1 MNSFHCNNCDIF
13 KTVQVVCSVHTCICM
28 DSVNVDIFPLLNNL
42 IRDFNTLFYRDCLG
56 EAHEPSSCD
65 NWTKWFQ
72 RIGEIR
78 PEESMNSILSM

>member
-1 MNSFHCNNCDIF
+1 MLFTDVF
-13 KTVQVVCSVHTCICM
+13 LLWTSVWIE
-28 DSVNVDIFPLLNNL
+28 IL
-42 IRDFNTLFYRDCLG
+42 TLFYRDCLG

-78 PEESMNSILSM
+78 PEESMNSVLSFQKLVTINKYNICKYMHIRLFTCK

>member
-1 MNSFHCNNCDIF
+1 MLFVDVF
-13 KTVQVVCSVHTCICM
+13 PVWTCL
-28 DSVNVDIFPLLNNL
+28 D
-42 IRDFNTLFYRDCLG
+42 RDFNILFYRDCLG